1 MKQKKKR
8 SKTFRIFRFIGLMIL
23 SLAVLFTLI
32 AFIFIKTSPEFGGV
46 PSEEQKIQY
55 ANSPNSTDGLFVNQ
69 IPTPMDMDFG
79 SLVSIFWDFLNPDP
93 NREPDKSIQVQ
104 KIDSLTIVNKNQELT
119 RITWFGHSAFL
130 LEIYG
135 MNLLLDPMLGDVPA
149 PHPLLGSSRY
159 NEESPIS
166 IEELPQIDAV
176 LFSHDHYDH
185 LDYGSILKLKEK
197 VNTFYVPLG
206 VGVHL
211 EEWGIE
217 KRRIRELD
225 WWDEIQHDSLKLVFA
240 PSRHFSGR
248 GLSDRSKTLWGSWII
263 QSSNQN
269 IYFSGDSGY
278 GPHFKEIGE
287 KYGPFDF
294 AMMECGQYNERWR
307 NIHLMPEETVTASL
321 DLRAK
326 LMMPIHWGA
335 FTLALHNWTDPVERA
350 TKEAVKYDLPVTT
363 PQIGEPI
370 VLSDS
375 TFPTSSWWLD
385 Y

>member
-79 SLVSIFWDFLNPDP
+79 SLVSILWDFLNPDP